1 MRRFLKPQA
10 TEKKYGAEL
19 ASIECTNTK
28 LQLADKE
35 MVIGDGTWKAL
46 SALQAEKQK
55 RSMLGMRSFFS
66 TATSYLQQKLPLSN
80 ELLRQLGCLNPKKR
94 DRKSTVA
101 SIESITCVLQP
112 KVNVSEVVDEWKL
125 FQVDSDVPVYNPSDQ
140 IEVFWNRVFHIL
152 AENGEL

>member
-1 MRRFLKPQA
+1 
-10 TEKKYGAEL
+10 
-19 ASIECTNTK
+19 
-28 LQLADKE
+28 
-35 MVIGDGTWKAL
+35 
-46 SALQAEKQK
+46 
-55 RSMLGMRSFFS
+55 MLGMRPFFS
-66 TATSYLQQKLPLSN
+66 IATSYLQQKLHLSN

-125 FQVDSDVPVYNPSDQ
+125 FQVDSDVHL
-140 IEVFWNRVFHIL
+140 EKGFHIL

>member
-1 MRRFLKPQA
+1 
-10 TEKKYGAEL
+10 
-19 ASIECTNTK
+19 
-28 LQLADKE
+28 
-35 MVIGDGTWKAL
+35 
-46 SALQAEKQK
+46 
-55 RSMLGMRSFFS
+55 MLGMRSFFS

-101 SIESITCVLQP
+101 SIYSIKCVLQP